1 MKKTLIVLLILFF
14 IIILMFF
21 MLKMNIE
28 SSERNIK
35 SFNMEYEQYLEQ
47 EIYGTDIATLINKA
61 IDNNKK
67 YEIQKDEDGLYI
79 DDNKYYIGIK
89 LKFLEG
95 SKIYDMETIEKV
107 GITEFI
113 QNFNLMKFKCTE
125 IKYHTDTNRVKEMIF
140 EEIEE

>member
-61 IDNNKK
+61 IDNNNQ

-89 LKFLEG
+89 LKFIEG
-95 SKIYDMETIEKV
+95 SLVYDMETIEKV
-107 GITEFI
+107 GISEFI

-125 IKYHTDTNRVKEMIF
+125 IQYHTETNRVKQMIF